1 MLMLLFLLLKK
12 KRFTLSLS
20 LLLLCVSVS
29 VLGYVH
35 MSAGAQG
42 DQKADSL
49 EPEVPVVTSHATK
62 VAGEQTHVLCTNS
75 MHSIHGAGSTART
88 RP

>member
-12 KRFTLSLS
+12 KDLLSLS
-20 LLLLCVSVS
+20 LPLLCVSVS

-49 EPEVPVVTSHATK
+49 EPEVPVVTSHVTK